1 MPTKIKLKVREKI
14 ALACFMEA
22 VPLLVEKWQKDCPEK
37 SFDIYLL
44 EIYEEAKAVKSDKK

>member
-37 SFDIYLL
+37 SFDKYLT